1 MLESRLKERVEV
13 RALLIRQ
20 RQRSSKKRLQRG
32 ISQARRRR

>member
-32 ISQARRRR
+32 ILSLIHI